1 VNGDPVDL
9 LLDCDAGVDDLVAIA
24 VAAMHPRSRLLAV
37 SLVGGN
43 VPTREGVEY
52 ARTML
57 ELCEHGEIPVLQGLE
72 GGGAAPRGDAA
83 DAGRSPEAASFARL
97 RDIILGAESSPRLVA
112 TGSLTNVAAL
122 LQAYPQLVDA
132 LAEIVVL
139 GGAFYAPGNMSPV
152 AERNIY
158 SDPEAAKE
166 VLDAGAEVTLVP
178 IDVSSDF
185 TVPADVF
192 EAFARSNA
200 LLHRYLAALLQP
212 YRAYYRAVFDAES
225 CPLHDPLAA
234 LFPLSPNLFELLRA
248 DVMIELRGEVTRG
261 ATVIDL
267 RPEAEISNDLSKT
280 QVVRAVDMPAAWSE
294 IAIALGL
301 GDQLANVNV
310 AGGALS

>member
-1 VNGDPVDL
+1 MNGDHVDL
-9 LLDCDAGVDDLVAIA
+9 MLDCDAGVDDLVAIA

-37 SLVGGN
+37 SIVGGN

-52 ARTML
+52 AKTML
-57 ELCEHGEIPVLQGLE
+57 ELCGHGEIPVLQGLE
-72 GGGAAPRGDAA
+72 GGGAAPRADTA

-97 RDIILGAESSPRLVA
+97 RDIILGSETRPHLVA
-112 TGSLTNVAAL
+112 TGSLTNIAAL

-132 LAEIVVL
+132 LAEVVIL

-158 SDPEAAKE
+158 SDPEAAKD
-166 VLDAGAEVTLVP
+166 VLDSGVEVTLVP

-185 TVPADVF
+185 TVPAEVF
-192 EAFARSNA
+192 DACARSNV
-200 LLHRYLAALLQP
+200 LLHRYLAALLHP

-248 DVMIELRGEVTRG
+248 EVMIELRGEVTRG
-261 ATVIDL
+261 ATVVDL
-267 RPEAEISNDLSKT
+267 RPEAEVSNDISRT
-280 QVVRAVDMPAAWSE
+280 RVVRAVDKSAAWSE
-294 IAIALGL
+294 IAVALALG
-301 GDQLANVNV
+301 
-310 AGGALS
+310 